1 MNKEEFDDEQVF
13 VFPDELEDDLDNNV
27 QTADEPINEVPT
39 EEPVEPTNDVP
50 TVEPVESTNDVPTVE
65 PVEPTYEVPTVEP
78 VEPTYEV
85 PTAEP
90 VEPTYEVPTVEPVE
104 STYEVPT
111 VEPVE
116 STYEVPTVEPVEPTS
131 ENAII
136 NENPNAQINLMSN
149 GDSESEE
156 IKNDVNIGKINLRE
170 NKSLMF
176 ALVIGA
182 IILVAIFIL
191 PMIIF

>member
-39 EEPVEPTNDVP
+39 VEPVDPTYEVP
-50 TVEPVESTNDVPTVE
+50 TEEPVESTN
-65 PVEPTYEVPTVEP
+65 EVPTVEP
-78 VEPTYEV
+78 VEPTNEV
-85 PTAEP
+85 PTA
-90 VEPTYEVPTVEPVE
+90 
-104 STYEVPT
+104 
-111 VEPVE
+111 EPVE
-116 STYEVPTVEPVEPTS
+116 STYEVPTVEPVEPTNEVPTAEPVESTYEVPTVEPVEPTNEVPTVEPVESTS
-131 ENAII
+131 ENTII

-149 GDSESEE
+149 GDSKSEE

-176 ALVIGA
+176 ALVIGT

>member
-1 MNKEEFDDEQVF
+1 M
-13 VFPDELEDDLDNNV
+13 P
-27 QTADEPINEVPT
+27 TA
-39 EEPVEPTNDVP
+39 
-50 TVEPVESTNDVPTVE
+50 
-65 PVEPTYEVPTVEP
+65 EP

-90 VEPTYEVPTVEPVE
+90 VEQTFEVPTA
-104 STYEVPT
+104 
-111 VEPVE
+111 
-116 STYEVPTVEPVEPTS
+116 EPVEPTS

-136 NENPNAQINLMSN
+136 NENPNAQINLKSN

>member
-39 EEPVEPTNDVP
+39 EESVEPTNEVP
-50 TVEPVESTNDVPTVE
+50 TVEPVESTN
-65 PVEPTYEVPTVEP
+65 EVPTEEP

-90 VEPTYEVPTVEPVE
+90 VEP
-104 STYEVPT
+104 TYEVPT

>member
-27 QTADEPINEVPT
+27 QTAEEPINEVPTVEPVEQTYEVPT
-39 EEPVEPTNDVP
+39 EEPVEPTN
-50 TVEPVESTNDVPTVE
+50 
-65 PVEPTYEVPTVEP
+65 EVPT
-78 VEPTYEV
+78 
-85 PTAEP
+85 
-90 VEPTYEVPTVEPVE
+90 
-104 STYEVPT
+104 
-111 VEPVE
+111 
-116 STYEVPTVEPVEPTS
+116 VEPTS

-149 GDSESEE
+149 GDSKSEE

-176 ALVIGA
+176 ALVIGT

>member
-1 MNKEEFDDEQVF
+1 M
-13 VFPDELEDDLDNNV
+13 
-27 QTADEPINEVPT
+27 
-39 EEPVEPTNDVP
+39 
-50 TVEPVESTNDVPTVE
+50 
-65 PVEPTYEVPTVEP
+65 PTVEP

-90 VEPTYEVPTVEPVE
+90 VE

-111 VEPVE
+111 AEP
-116 STYEVPTVEPVEPTS
+116 TNEVPTVEPTS

-176 ALVIGA
+176 ALVIGT